1 MDKKEIIIS
10 FLVFLILVN
19 LGFLDYRFFR
29 NKSGGEISKTV
40 FQDEGIETKNE
51 GKHKEVENC
60 SQGCLELIEEK
71 IKEVEEKIPAQNP
84 EKTTPV
90 IIPTSVP
97 AAQAKAIYIPLVAEG
112 TTVSTSWVDVVPSE
126 FYFNLAD
133 YPGATQVRFICYLQA
148 LHGSAKVYARLYDQ
162 TNKRAVDYSQL
173 ETQKDSYTLLE
184 SSGITIWR
192 GNNQYTVQLKSENG
206 TQVLLKE
213 AKLKIIF

>member
-1 MDKKEIIIS
+1 MNQQSEKI
-10 FLVFLILVN
+10 FFGVFLFLITAN
-19 LGFLDYRFFR
+19 LLFLDFVSFR
-29 NKSGGEISKTV
+29 KKTALNQPLLSITPTPILESQCLDECQKIIDQKIS
-40 FQDEGIETKNE
+40 EA
-51 GKHKEVENC
+51 
-60 SQGCLELIEEK
+60 LA
-71 IKEVEEKIPAQNP
+71 KIPTQKP
-84 EKTTPV
+84 EKTMSV
-90 IIPTSVP
+90 IVPTSAP
-97 AAQAKAIYIPLVAEG
+97 ATQAKAIYIPLVTEG
-112 TTVSTSWVDVVPSE
+112 TTVSTSWVDIVPSE

-173 ETQKDSYTLLE
+173 ETQNDSYTLLE